1 MTVTTELL
9 LQPPIGPVEVG
20 EDASRRA
27 LPGEIG
33 TRDAC
38 VASREPWST

>member
-9 LQPPIGPVEVG
+9 LQPPIGPIEVD
-20 EDASRRA
+20 EDALRRA

-33 TRDAC
+33 TRDADL
-38 VASREPWST
+38 RGR